1 MSYSLAKGQTL
12 PAGLVIYDGN
22 VYGTPKTASAEAQTV
37 KFTVRGQNQTVA
49 EFTLIISSV
58 EKGIPS
64 FTAGKAGDAYAGK
77 TLADVELPTSAA
89 GKYMWADGTQQ
100 VGKGR
105 NKRDLRCILCS
116 RRHSKL

>member
-12 PAGLVIYDGN
+12 PAGLVIYDGK

-64 FTAGKAGDAYAGK
+64 FTAGRRATHMPARP
-77 TLADVELPTSAA
+77 LR
-89 GKYMWADGTQQ
+89 MWSFQHRQQ
-100 VGKGR
+100 ESTCGQMEH
-105 NKRDLRCILCS
+105 S
-116 RRHSKL
+116 R